1 MEVDPAPLASGMI
14 PVLEAVPNFSE
25 GRDRDVVDAL
35 VRAIEAHDVDVL
47 DVSMDPDHHRSVV
60 TFVGHPAEVEAALV
74 GAAEV
79 AIDRIDLRSHT
90 GVHPRVGALDVCPV
104 VPVRGL
110 SMEDAVASAHRVGEG
125 IAALGVPVFWY
136 GEAAEDPG
144 SGLAPL
150 RRGGFE
156 AFRGGWVDGRVPDL
170 QAGRDAAHPTA
181 GITCVGARPV
191 LLAWNLWVEGV
202 SLDRLSELARAVR
215 ERDGGIPGL
224 RALALEMPRQ
234 GGLQLSMN
242 LEGVEARDPF
252 DVYLRLESLLE
263 EMGGRMLRTEV
274 IGMIPD
280 TLVFPA
286 ATHRL
291 RLADPD
297 PSRLLQSRVQRYAL
311 ARAERELRTVVDWVL
326 GAGSEIPTDIRDAA
340 RLLAGPARTTPPSG
354 EDA

>member
-1 MEVDPAPLASGMI
+1 MI

-25 GRDRDVVDAL
+25 GRDRDVVDAI
-35 VRAIEAHDVDVL
+35 VVAIDRHDVDVL
-47 DVSMDPDHHRSVV
+47 DVSMDSDHHRSVV
-60 TFVGHPAEVEAALV
+60 TFIGHPEAVEGALID
-74 GAAEV
+74 AAEV
-79 AIDRIDLRSHT
+79 AVERIDLRSHE

-104 VPVRGL
+104 VPLRGV
-110 SMEDAVASAHRVGEG
+110 SMEEAVASAHRVGEG

-136 GEAAEDPG
+136 GEAATEPG

-156 AFRGGWVDGRVPDL
+156 AFRGGWPEGRVPDL
-170 QAGRDAAHPTA
+170 SAGREAAHPTA
-181 GITCVGARPV
+181 GITCVGARTV
-191 LLAWNLWVEGV
+191 LLAWNLWVEGI
-202 SLDRLSELARAVR
+202 DRDALAQVARQVR

-224 RALALEMPRQ
+224 RALALELPRQ
-234 GGLQLSMN
+234 GALQLSMN

-252 DVYLRLESLLE
+252 DVFLRLESMLE
-263 EMGGRMLRTEV
+263 EIGARVVRTEV
-274 IGMIPD
+274 VGMIPD

-297 PSRLLQSRVQRYAL
+297 PSRVLMSRVHRHAL
-311 ARAERELRTVVDWVL
+311 ARAERDLRTVVDWVL

-340 RLLAGPARTTPPSG
+340 RLLAGPARTTPISG
-354 EDA
+354 ENA

>member
-1 MEVDPAPLASGMI
+1 MI

-25 GRDRDVVDAL
+25 GRDRGVVDAI
-35 VRAIEAHDVDVL
+35 VDAVDAHDVEVL

-60 TFVGHPAEVEAALV
+60 TFIGQPSAVEQAAV
-74 GAAEV
+74 AAAAV
-79 AIDRIDLRSHT
+79 ALERIDLRRHA

-104 VPVRGL
+104 VPVHGL
-110 SMEDAVASAHRVGEG
+110 QMSDAVESARRIGEG
-125 IAALGVPVFWY
+125 VADLGIPVFWY
-136 GEAAEDPG
+136 GEAATEPG

-150 RRGGFE
+150 RKGGFE
-156 AFRGGWVDGRVPDL
+156 AFAGGWPSGRVPDL
-170 QAGRDAAHPTA
+170 AAGRTAAHPTA

-191 LLAWNLWVEGV
+191 LLAWNVWVEGV
-202 SLDRLSELARAVR
+202 EHATLADVARTLR

-224 RALALEMPRQ
+224 RALALEVPRQ

-242 LEGVEARDPF
+242 LEGVQARDPF
-252 DVYLRLESLLE
+252 DVFLRVERGIE
-263 EMGGRMLRTEV
+263 AAGGQISRTEV

-291 RLADPD
+291 RLSEPD
-297 PSRLLQSRVQRYAL
+297 PARMLSSRVQRHAL
-311 ARAERELRTVVDWVL
+311 DRTERDLRTVVDWVL
-326 GAGSEIPTDIRDAA
+326 GAGSEVPADIRDAA
-340 RLLAGPARTTPPSG
+340 RLLAGRATTKPSPG

>member
-1 MEVDPAPLASGMI
+1 MI

-25 GRDRDVVDAL
+25 GRDRTIVDAI
-35 VRAIEAHDVDVL
+35 VDAISVHDVEVL

-60 TFVGHPAEVEAALV
+60 TFIGHPAAVEGALV
-74 GAAEV
+74 DAAEV
-79 AIDRIDLRSHT
+79 ALERIDLRSHA

-104 VPVRGL
+104 VPVHGL
-110 SMEDAVASAHRVGEG
+110 EMSDAVQSARRIGEG
-125 IAALGVPVFWY
+125 IAELGIPVFWY
-136 GEAAEDPG
+136 GEAADEPG

-150 RRGGFE
+150 RKGGFE
-156 AFRGGWVDGRVPDL
+156 SFVGGWPSGRIPDL
-170 QAGRDAAHPTA
+170 AAGRTAAHPTA

-191 LLAWNLWVEGV
+191 LLAWNAWVEG
-202 SLDRLSELARAVR
+202 LDREALAEIARLIR

-224 RALALEMPRQ
+224 RALALEVPRQ

-242 LEGVEARDPF
+242 LEGVQARDPF
-252 DVYLRLESLLE
+252 DVFLRVEGHVE
-263 EMGGRMLRTEV
+263 AAGGHISRTEV

-291 RLADPD
+291 RLSEPD
-297 PSRLLQSRVQRYAL
+297 PSRMLSARVQRHAL
-311 ARAERELRTVVDWVL
+311 DRTERDLRTVVEWVL
-326 GAGSEIPTDIRDAA
+326 GAGSEVPVDIRDAA
-340 RLLAGPARTTPPSG
+340 RLLAGRATTKPSPG